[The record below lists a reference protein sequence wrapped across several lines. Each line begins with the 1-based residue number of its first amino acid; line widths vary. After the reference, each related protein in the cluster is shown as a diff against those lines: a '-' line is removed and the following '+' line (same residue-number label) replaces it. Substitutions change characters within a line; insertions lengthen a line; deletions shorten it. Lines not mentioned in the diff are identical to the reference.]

1 MGNFRPLQRKC
12 WEKFLK
18 EYAGFEGPIRTKG
31 SHDQWTKKGKRTIP
45 VWGDEKEI
53 PAFHL
58 KQGCRTID
66 VTLEFLYDWAKREC

>member
-1 MGNFRPLQRKC
+1 MGNFRPLPTRC
-12 WEKFLK
+12 WEAFLTNH
-18 EYAGFEGPIRTKG
+18 GFKCTRTTA

-58 KQGCRTID
+58 KTSCKVIGC
-66 VTLEFLYDWAKREC
+66 TLDDLYAWAKNNC